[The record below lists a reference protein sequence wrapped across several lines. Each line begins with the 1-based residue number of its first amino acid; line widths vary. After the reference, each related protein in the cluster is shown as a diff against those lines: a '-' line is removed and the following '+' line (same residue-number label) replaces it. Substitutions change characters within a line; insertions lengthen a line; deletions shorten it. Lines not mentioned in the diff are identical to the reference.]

1 MRHRKFPIGLVGL
14 LILLLSFIG
23 WYSYTTSPL
32 AQHDEESPVQNA
44 NNQNTPA
51 QVDSADEIKKTL
63 AINQAKIKEEQSAK
77 SSAVKPVEL
86 NTGPTQADKKPPTP
100 PKSPNVNADPKN
112 NVVDYWW
119 LESPPKKK

>member
-1 MRHRKFPIGLVGL
+1 MQHRKFPIGLVGL

-32 AQHDEESPVQNA
+32 AQHEEEQQAQNA
-44 NNQNTPA
+44 NNQDKPA

-63 AINQAKIKEEQSAK
+63 AVNQAKIKEESKQPQPAEIK
-77 SSAVKPVEL
+77 
-86 NTGPTQADKKPPTP
+86 TGPAQEEKKPSTP
-100 PKSPNVNADPKN
+100 PKSPNINADPKN

-119 LESPPKKK
+119 KEVPPKK